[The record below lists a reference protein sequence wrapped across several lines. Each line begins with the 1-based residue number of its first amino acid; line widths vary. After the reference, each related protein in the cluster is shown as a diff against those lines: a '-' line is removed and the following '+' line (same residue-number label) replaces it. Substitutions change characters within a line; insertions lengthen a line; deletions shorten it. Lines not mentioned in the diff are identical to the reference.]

1 MRGEGCSPH
10 RPPASSIPHLSPG
23 RHPYSARP
31 WSLGQCCSRTS
42 RATETG
48 SKGRILSEFNLTNGL
63 WGSHSC
69 SDLQIFTLRW
79 NTLTAVTEPRDVTL
93 GKPFILHPSWSPR
106 TTEPQVQWL
115 WTGQGARG
123 QGRGTAHTHLDLLDQ
138 RTAWGRGK
146 ASCLRYCR
154 WKEAFWDTATH
165 LRKSTPRAA
174 FGGEKLEAWGSS
186 AHWNTDC
193 PRESQVMHLSQSPPH
208 FVPPLLTAHTFSS
221 FFLMLTCLFSLSNL
235 PCHRVH
241 WFFRVHGHS

>member
-1 MRGEGCSPH
+1 MLLTHLQGNRDGFQRKNPLWVQPDKRALGGLTLVLTCKSSHCAGIPWQPLLSQGTWPWVSLSSCT
-10 RPPASSIPHLSPG
+10 PPG
-23 RHPYSARP
+23 
-31 WSLGQCCSRTS
+31 
-42 RATETG
+42 
-48 SKGRILSEFNLTNGL
+48 
-63 WGSHSC
+63 
-69 SDLQIFTLRW
+69 
-79 NTLTAVTEPRDVTL
+79 
-93 GKPFILHPSWSPR
+93 SPR

-208 FVPPLLTAHTFSS
+208 FVPPLLTAHIFSS